1 MVASRTQL
9 AKAADPPH
17 DAYPV
22 RLVAKLTGLSADI
35 IRAWEKR
42 YAVVDP
48 VRGPRGARLYST
60 SDIDRLR
67 ALAAAVA
74 AGRSIGDVA
83 HLGSAELVA
92 LAPIPVPEPLHAT
105 PGQRTGSNRVVTAT
119 LECLQAHD
127 VGGIE
132 MQLADGLVA
141 LGSRLFLH
149 EVVVPLL
156 HEVGDGWARGEL
168 SIAQEHLLSGV
179 LRNLLTGMLRS
190 RPRAPQSTLLLATP
204 PGERHEFGLLL
215 AALVARDQGV
225 GSNYIG
231 IDLPA
236 AEIVDA
242 AVRSSCMVVAISVV
256 APANRRNAVAT
267 VRELEAALPALVEL
281 WLGGADAAHVQR
293 QAHSRRARLV
303 TDLSALRDDLDRLVP
318 KAAQLHRQAMPK
330 RME

>member
-1 MVASRTQL
+1 MVANR
-9 AKAADPPH
+9 APVARAIAPH

-42 YAVVDP
+42 YAVVEP

-74 AGRSIGDVA
+74 TGRSIGDVA
-83 HLGSAELVA
+83 HLGSAELLA
-92 LAPIPVPEPLHAT
+92 LAPAPVPAQVAPARHRA
-105 PGQRTGSNRVVTAT
+105 GSNRVVTAT
-119 LECLQAHD
+119 LACLRAHD
-127 VGGIE
+127 VVGIE
-132 MQLADGLVA
+132 IHLADALVA
-141 LGSRLFLH
+141 LGSQIFLH

-168 SIAQEHLLSGV
+168 SIAQEHLLSGI
-179 LRNLLTGMLRS
+179 LRNLLSGMLRS
-190 RPRAPQSTLLLATP
+190 RPRAPQSSLLLATP

-215 AALVARDQGV
+215 AALVASDQGV

-242 AVRSSCMVVAISVV
+242 ALRSSCSVVAISAV
-256 APANRRNAVAT
+256 APDNRRNAVAT
-267 VRELEAALPALVEL
+267 VRELEARLPALVEL
-281 WLGGADAAHVQR
+281 WIGGADAPSVHR
-293 QAHSRRARLV
+293 QAHSRRARLI
-303 TDLSALRDDLDRLVP
+303 TDLNDLMGYLERLVP
-318 KAAQLHRQAMPK
+318 KTTQPHRQAMPK
-330 RME
+330 EME